1 MCIIRRSTRFRKDKS
16 CKTNTWKAI
25 NETSKFFNI
34 IEAELIKKA
43 IEQINELYKI
53 KQNRDA
59 NSIEYSSL
67 ERLKELFEVEKNRE
81 RE

>member
-1 MCIIRRSTRFRKDKS
+1 M
-16 CKTNTWKAI
+16 
-25 NETSKFFNI
+25 
-34 IEAELIKKA
+34 IKKA
-43 IEQINELYKI
+43 IEQINELYQI